1 MIGTAVEQKAV
12 GTKLFL
18 YSDSRRKDVTF
29 RDINE
34 SPRCGEIRYAF
45 LPDLVGGNF
54 HMQRGVRPVLIVS
67 NDANNKANDGNVQV
81 IPFTSKDKTALPTH
95 VRFTA
100 GQFGLQKSSILM
112 AECETQIPA
121 RYIYEKIGYIDDVD
135 TLKEVANAILIQHG
149 IFAKIS
155 NHMKERRN
163 DGFQR
168 GSKRVYY
175 NR

>member
-67 NDANNKANDGNVQV
+67 NDANNRAKDGNVQV
-81 IPFTSKDKTALPTH
+81 IPFTSKDKTVLPTH
-95 VRFTA
+95 VKFTS
-100 GQFGLQKSSILM
+100 GQFGLERDSTLM

-121 RYIYEKIGYIDDVD
+121 RYVYEKIGYIDDID
-135 TLKEVANAILIQHG
+135 TLEGVANAILVQHG

-155 NHMKERRN
+155 NRMKERN
-163 DGFQR
+163 YNGFQK
-168 GSKRVYY
+168 SNKRVCY
-175 NR
+175 N